1 MENKKLKRVT
11 MSVSHEN
18 PDARVNFK
26 SIGIWKDQREAAI
39 FALGSYLNVIDG
51 ISQEGITDY
60 NQALEM
66 VNAQYSEAEIT
77 SFMETQLERAKDAFV
92 TTYEATVVDY
102 IWDEVEEEKA
112 TGLIQ
117 DLVITEEEED

>member
-26 SIGIWKDQREAAI
+26 SIGIGKDQREAAI

-66 VNAQYSEAEIT
+66 VNAQYSEAEIV
-77 SFMETQLERAKDAFV
+77 SFTETQIEKAKDAFV
-92 TTYEATVVDY
+92 TTYETTTVDY
-102 IWDEVEEEKA
+102 IWDETEEETA
-112 TGLIQ
+112 LGLIQ
-117 DLVITEEEED
+117 ELEIIEEEC

>member
-26 SIGIWKDQREAAI
+26 SIGIGKDQREAAI

-51 ISQEGITDY
+51 ISQEGITDF

-66 VNAQYSEAEIT
+66 VNAQYSEAEIV
-77 SFMETQLERAKDAFV
+77 SFTETQIERAKDSFV
-92 TTYEATVVDY
+92 TTYETTTVDY
-102 IWDEVEEEKA
+102 IWDETEEETA
-112 TGLIQ
+112 LGLIQ
-117 DLVITEEEED
+117 ELEIIEEEC